1 MLPEDDSGDSSQPDD
16 EGSED
21 GETDDHS
28 QEDYTLG
35 EEQLERRTYVTRFIS
50 FFLSY
55 FIDQFKC
62 FHTFKLAKFDSFNLF

>member
-28 QEDYTLG
+28 QEDFTLG
-35 EEQLERRTYVTRFIS
+35 EEQLERRT
-50 FFLSY
+50 
-55 FIDQFKC
+55 
-62 FHTFKLAKFDSFNLF
+62 